1 MASIETGGMKC
12 IKYLLFAF
20 NLIFAVS
27 TNNFTLKN
35 DAGGFPKSLKKISDS
50 ILASEISIKALI
62 LVVRD
67 HESMRSD
74 QMFLY
79 I

>member
-1 MASIETGGMKC
+1 MAGIETGGMKC

-35 DAGGFPKSLKKISDS
+35 AGGFLKS
-50 ILASEISIKALI
+50 
-62 LVVRD
+62 
-67 HESMRSD
+67 
-74 QMFLY
+74 
-79 I
+79 